1 MSKCKLCGEEKPLL
15 KKSHIFPEFL
25 HRELYDEKQ
34 RLMKINLMVEPHGI
48 GKVSKLPKG
57 EYEQNL
63 LCQECDGNRIGSFES
78 YVGKILSNAE
88 MPEEQKPECEKIEN
102 EEGFEF
108 LRINNIDY
116 KLLKLFLLSILW
128 RASISKRQTFREV
141 SLGLYEEKIRMKLF
155 ENEPSTDND
164 IPIVVLS
171 WNNDNV
177 IPNDVIMQP
186 MKHRY
191 DGKTFYS
198 LTFNGYIVQYF
209 ISENAIPEAF
219 NDFRLKEDNSLSIIY
234 LPKGKGIDYIFK
246 IIGLTKPKRGGL

>member
-25 HRELYDEKQ
+25 HRELYDEKH
-34 RLMKINLMVEPHGI
+34 RLIKINLTVETHRIEKISNP
-48 GKVSKLPKG
+48 LKG
-57 EYEQNL
+57 EYDENL
-63 LCQECDGNRIGSFES
+63 LCKECDGNRIGSFES
-78 YVGKILSNAE
+78 YVGKILSKAE
-88 MPEEQKPECEKIEN
+88 LPEQQKLKCEKIVIET
-102 EEGFEF
+102 GFEF
-108 LRINNIDY
+108 LKINNLDY
-116 KLLKLFLLSILW
+116 RIVKLFLLSILW
-128 RASISKRQTFREV
+128 RSGISKRQTFKEV

-164 IPIVVLS
+164 IPIVILS

-198 LTFNGYIVQYF
+198 LIFNGYIVQYF

-246 IIGLTKPKRGGL
+246 IIGLTKQK